1 MDSTGPRYA
10 DCPTVEVEVIV
21 DASTPVVWPLIAD
34 IELPARFSSE
44 FRGAAWLD
52 GVTGP
57 SLGAR
62 FLGTNANPAAGSW
75 QTVCTIVDYVP
86 ERRFGYVVNAADG
99 IDLERPAAAWR
110 FELEPAPGER
120 ARLRYL
126 ARIGPGPS
134 LLTRVINADPAGE
147 RRIVASRLA
156 NLRRNMLATVH
167 GIKDMAER

>member
-21 DASTPVVWPLIAD
+21 DAATPVVWPLIAD

-62 FLGTNANPAAGSW
+62 FLGTNVNSVAGSW
-75 QTVCTIVDYVP
+75 QTVCTVVDYVP
-86 ERRFGYVVNAADG
+86 ERRFGYVVNAVDR

-110 FELEPAPGER
+110 YELEPVLGER

-126 ARIGPGPS
+126 ARVGPGPS
-134 LLTRVINADPAGE
+134 LLTRVIAADPAGE
-147 RRIVASRLA
+147 RHIVADRLA

-167 GIKDMAER
+167 GVKDIAEH